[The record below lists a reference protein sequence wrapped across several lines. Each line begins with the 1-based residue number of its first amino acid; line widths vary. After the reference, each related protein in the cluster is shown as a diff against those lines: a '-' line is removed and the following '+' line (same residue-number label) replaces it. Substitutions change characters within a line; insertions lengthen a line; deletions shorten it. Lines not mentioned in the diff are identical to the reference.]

1 MGEILQKRVAESL
14 PIRAVMCLGG
24 GVGLVLLG
32 QLAKGPLSG
41 VGFLPPQGK
50 LVLFWVW
57 LVAVLLFTVGFLWFL
72 VRELFVEPRRERK
85 LTEKRSRV
93 SSYLHMALQMASELA
108 AERNAPKFE
117 EAVERFYAFLFYCVP
132 QVLSP
137 GSDIRRLALFV
148 LDSESGDP
156 PTMLKVAQAC
166 EAFPAEYARSLR
178 LPMEGSIAGKAYRTK
193 KSWRA
198 GLGDPDWCKIEHDP
212 IQGYQTIMC
221 APVVLGGDVIGVL
234 SIDHSN
240 VDAFSDEDQEHFELF
255 TRHVALV
262 WALAHPAGTALPDR
276 LE

>member
-24 GVGLVLLG
+24 GVGLLLLG

-85 LTEKRSRV
+85 LNEKRNRV
-93 SSYLHMALQMASELA
+93 SSYLHIALQMAGELA
-108 AERNAPKFE
+108 AKRDDPKFE
-117 EAVERFYAFLFYCVP
+117 DKVERFYGFLFYCVP
-132 QVLSP
+132 QVLSS
-137 GSDIRRLALFV
+137 GSDVRRLALFV
-148 LDSESGDP
+148 PDSDSDNP
-156 PTMLKVAQAC
+156 PTMLKVARAC
-166 EAFPAEYARSLR
+166 EAFPAEYEHSLR
-178 LPMEGSIAGKAYRTK
+178 LPIEGSIAGKAYRTK

-198 GLGDPDWCKIEHDP
+198 GTSDPDWYQVEDDP
-212 IQGYQTIMC
+212 IQGYQTVMC
-221 APVVLGGDVIGVL
+221 APVVLGGDAIGVL

-240 VDAFSDEDQEHFELF
+240 VEAFSDEDQEYFELF
-255 TRHVALV
+255 TRHVSLV
-262 WALAHPAGTALPDR
+262 WALAHPASTALPDC
-276 LE
+276 LK